1 MDLLSSG
8 PVAQSA
14 GRAMDDQILE
24 ELGSIPA
31 EVKHFFC
38 PLAISNFLTRENAQQ
53 TFHGST

>member
-8 PVAQSA
+8 PVDQSA
-14 GRAMDDQILE
+14 GRATDDQILE

-38 PLAISNFLTRENAQQ
+38 PRAISDFLTRGKAQK